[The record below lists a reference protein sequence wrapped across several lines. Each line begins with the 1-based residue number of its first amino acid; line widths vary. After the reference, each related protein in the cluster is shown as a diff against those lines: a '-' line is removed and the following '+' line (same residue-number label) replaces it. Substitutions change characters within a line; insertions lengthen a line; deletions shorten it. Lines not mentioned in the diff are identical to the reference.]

1 MARFDKVIGTL
12 LNDIIRAQHE
22 ANQYAEQLH
31 NEYQKK
37 GSVKQI
43 NLPQA
48 VIGSVELNL
57 NYAVEDA
64 LCEYEKFE
72 LDYNKLYSFLKDFAY
87 QSAKVVVS
95 IIVSELKPSVT
106 EENCKGLG
114 LWSVLSEEKG
124 IEYRKLLTY
133 TSRKIYSELVTLN
146 ETILDE
152 QGSIQVEPLVK
163 AISFI
168 VDSDLLM
175 QPDIEL
181 MFTKKGDEERSKI
194 KQTISDTL
202 PPFVEQAVTD
212 FNFVNKRLLTTA
224 NVIVDAKGL
233 EKIPSECMH
242 SIRLKVNIPNIPEN
256 IDYDKY

>member
-1 MARFDKVIGTL
+1 MKIEKTNYVIMKIGNIEIGRETEYL
-12 LNDIIRAQHE
+12 VYDSEKGYVFTNDILMASK
-22 ANQYAEQLH
+22 YASRIAA
-31 NEYQKK
+31 K
-37 GSVKQI
+37 
-43 NLPQA
+43 
-48 VIGSVELNL
+48 
-57 NYAVEDA
+57 
-64 LCEYEKFE
+64 YEKFE

-168 VDSDLLM
+168 VDSH
-175 QPDIEL
+175 
-181 MFTKKGDEERSKI
+181 G
-194 KQTISDTL
+194 
-202 PPFVEQAVTD
+202 
-212 FNFVNKRLLTTA
+212 
-224 NVIVDAKGL
+224 VDA
-233 EKIPSECMH
+233 
-242 SIRLKVNIPNIPEN
+242 
-256 IDYDKY
+256 